1 MSAPITGDRG
11 ILRELLSY
19 KSGIIGLIIILFL
32 VLVSIYAIITI
43 PYNEM
48 LELWRGSNPVW
59 LRLPKNAA
67 PEWWEIFIG
76 KKLPRNIDLLPIISD
91 KYTYVKKVITDNT
104 TKQIIIEYSFDFNY
118 DDFPKEI
125 NIFFNATY
133 HKRRPRVSIY
143 WKKPKGEEIHLMDY
157 RLRSPTDKL
166 YLSNKLTLEDKLVRY
181 HEREIGVKFKYPI
194 TVEKS
199 LFMDFSP
206 EIRVLKGKYK
216 IRFIATLTEPEAD
229 LNAEVVIYGQV
240 YGWAGTDH
248 KRRDIGIAI
257 LWGTPIAL
265 IFGLSAAAMISLVQL
280 VIAIISGWYGGIV
293 DSVIQRVTEIFL
305 ILPFLPFLIMV
316 DTFYNLNIWSLLLV
330 VIVLS
335 IFGSGVKIQRALVMQ
350 IKNYPYIEAAKVY
363 GASGKRIMF
372 LYILPKILPPIIPAL
387 VLSVPDF
394 VFLEAA
400 LAFLGLGDP
409 VLPTWGKVVSEA
421 FSEGAVYKGYY
432 YWVLEPAGMLMLTAI
447 AFSLLGLALDKIVNP
462 KLKEQ

>member
-1 MSAPITGDRG
+1 MSATVTGDKG
-11 ILRELLSY
+11 ILRELLTY
-19 KSGIIGLIIILFL
+19 KSGIIGLAIIVFLIII
-32 VLVSIYAIITI
+32 SIYAIVTI

-48 LELWRGSNPVW
+48 LELWRGSNPIW

-67 PEWWEIFIG
+67 PEWWEIFVG
-76 KKLPRNIDLLPIISD
+76 KKLPRNIDLTP
-91 KYTYVKKVITDNT
+91 TTKKVIASNT
-104 TKQIIIEYSFDFNY
+104 SKQIIIEYVFDFNY
-118 DDFPKEI
+118 DDFPKEV

-133 HKRRPRVSIY
+133 RKTRPVVSVY
-143 WKKPKGEEIHLMDY
+143 WEKPKGGEIYLIDY
-157 RLRSPTDKL
+157 RLRSPTDIL
-166 YLSNKLTLEDKLVRY
+166 YLGNKLALEEKLIRY
-181 HEREIGVKFKYPI
+181 HEEKIGIKFKYPV

-206 EIRVLKGKYK
+206 EEIRVLKGKYRIK
-216 IRFIATLTEPEAD
+216 LITTLKEPKAD

-265 IFGLSAAAMISLVQL
+265 VFGLSAAAMISFVQL
-280 VIAIISGWYGGIV
+280 IIAIISGWYGGIV

-330 VIVLS
+330 VVVLS

-372 LYILPKILPPIIPAL
+372 LYILPKILPPIVPAL

-409 VLPTWGKVVSEA
+409 ILPTWGKVVSEA

-432 YWVLEPAGMLMLTAI
+432 YWVLEPAGMLMLTAV